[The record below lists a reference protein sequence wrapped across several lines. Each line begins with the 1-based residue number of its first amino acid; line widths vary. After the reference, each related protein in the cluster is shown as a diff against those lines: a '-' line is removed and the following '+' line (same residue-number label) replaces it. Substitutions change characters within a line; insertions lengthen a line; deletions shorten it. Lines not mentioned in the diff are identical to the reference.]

1 MITLPLGVKSAPQIT
16 RSEFIHSSTKACMR
30 ASIRMNSDSTYSL
43 KLATSL
49 TRLPADKKYT
59 RSPSSSSRLISV
71 KILARSSCIVGWLK

>member
-16 RSEFIHSSTKACMR
+16 LSEFIHSSTKARMR
-30 ASIRMNSDSTYSL
+30 ASIRMNSDSTYLL

-49 TRLPADKKYT
+49 TRLPVDRKCT

-71 KILARSSCIVGWLK
+71 KILARASCTVGWLK